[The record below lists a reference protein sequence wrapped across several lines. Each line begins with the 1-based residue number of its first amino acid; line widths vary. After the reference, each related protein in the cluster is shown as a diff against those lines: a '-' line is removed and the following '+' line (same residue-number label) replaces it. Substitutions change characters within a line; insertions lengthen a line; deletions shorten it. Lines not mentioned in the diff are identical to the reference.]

1 MLSRIRLS
9 HPPEE
14 EPAINIAKLD
24 DQESNCCR
32 RYNFSRQVALDQKSC
47 NMFVG
52 HGSTDLNFPKMG
64 SLEVHSMV
72 RSVNTN
78 MWQLVMLCIIFNI
91 FI

>member
-24 DQESNCCR
+24 DQESNCYR
-32 RYNFSRQVALDQKSC
+32 RYSFSWKVARNQKLC
-47 NMFVG
+47 NTFFG

-64 SLEVHSMV
+64 SLEVHYMV
-72 RSVNTN
+72 RSVNTS